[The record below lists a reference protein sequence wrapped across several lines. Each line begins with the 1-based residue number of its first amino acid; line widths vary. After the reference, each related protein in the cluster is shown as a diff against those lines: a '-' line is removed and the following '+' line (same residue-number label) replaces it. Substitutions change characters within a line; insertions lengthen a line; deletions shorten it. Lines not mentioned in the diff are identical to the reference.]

1 MRKILLTA
9 LLVAG
14 GLTAS
19 AQYLQNEGF
28 DYWKKVCGKSDQTS
42 TNNKK
47 VNGPAGFQ
55 QARPGTEPCYWNGS
69 NVFQTVVTVLG
80 PVSKEEPKLVTTSMR
95 GDSKVVKLTN
105 TFVGVGTLGR
115 TAPAFINFATPWVY
129 AVQDINACDGGVY
142 GDTTFTYKPDAIKG
156 VFKRTPGKAP
166 EDAHIIAYFWT
177 GTFKSP
183 IAQTGSNGKK
193 STRIQADVDRAVM
206 GKSNAGTI
214 TGDGKLIASCDY
226 AFATTKND
234 DWEEIIVPI
243 DYKLTDVAPTK
254 MNVIISS
261 ADYWDDTNKKI
272 KKESTLEVD
281 DVQFVYYHA
290 LKNVTYNGKPIEVKE
305 NESQFYIP
313 ISPDETF
320 DLNKLKYDKVGV
332 GATVEAPVYDAVNN
346 TVTITVK
353 GNDYDKNDKSV
364 TTYVFTIVKEQ
375 TNFTDGISVKLEGSG
390 TFPISDA
397 TIQLVKEL
405 DNSYSF
411 QLKNFSLGQGDG
423 SLPVG
428 TIRIK
433 NLTIDGNHITAKQT
447 IKIENG
453 DDATVDFWMGPMLQ
467 DVPVELDATRNGDKL
482 VAKIFIDLTEM
493 KIHVL
498 FAPTVD
504 IDGTTDVKAIE
515 PGMKNIRFTRPLKK
529 GWNSICLPFNMSA
542 FDFENSTDTKLQ
554 ALASYDGEVLN
565 FEEVENLEANVPYLV
580 YITGDNTEDG
590 MFHGFNIGTEVF
602 AADPQAQ
609 CRGGFCFQGNYTP
622 SFAMRNRYGVADYGA
637 EGQFIQKGGEKST
650 LPATGAY
657 FTASGKPA
665 SVKLNLGGEVT
676 GIDSN
681 GVIISDNTSAPVY
694 DLKGVRVS
702 NGSLEGLPKG
712 LYIQGGKKVYV
723 K

>member
-9 LLVAG
+9 LLAAG

-19 AQYLQNEGF
+19 AQYLPNGDFQQ
-28 DYWKKVCGKSDQTS
+28 WKTTCGKSDQTS
-42 TNNKK
+42 INNYYESAPF
-47 VNGPAGFQ
+47 GLAT
-55 QARPGTEPCYWNGS
+55 RPGVEPQDWNGS
-69 NVFQTVVTVLG
+69 NVNQTVFAQNAHSDALVTRQGNAENFYVRLVCTKVG
-80 PVSKEEPKLVTTSMR
+80 VKLVTW
-95 GDSKVVKLTN
+95 DIKAE
-105 TFVGVGTLGR
+105 
-115 TAPAFINFATPWVY
+115 APAFINFGTPWVY
-129 AVQDINACDGGVY
+129 AVSSKNKCDGGVY
-142 GDTTFTYKPDAIKG
+142 GGMPFSYKPDAIKG
-156 VFKRTPGKAP
+156 RYKRTPAAKA
-166 EDAHIIAYFWT
+166 EKARIIAYLWS
-177 GTFKSP
+177 GTFKSSIP
-183 IAQTGSNGKK
+183 SGK
-193 STRIQADVDRAVM
+193 STRMQDDVDRAIM
-206 GKSNAGTI
+206 GRVSGV
-214 TGDGKLIASCDY
+214 TGDGKLVASCDY
-226 AFATTKND
+226 GFETTKNN
-234 DWEEIIVPI
+234 DWEEIVVPI
-243 DYKLTDVAPTK
+243 NYKLTDVVPTK

-261 ADYWDDTNKKI
+261 DDYWNRANMVENSK
-272 KKESTLEVD
+272 LEVD

-320 DLNKLKYDKVGV
+320 DLKKLKYDKVGV
-332 GATVEAPVYDAVNN
+332 GATVEAPVYDAANN

-375 TNFTDGISVKLEGSG
+375 TNFTDGLSVKIEGSG

-405 DNSYSF
+405 DGSHTF
-411 QLKNFSLGQGDG
+411 QLKNFSLAQGQI
-423 SLPVG
+423 PVG

-447 IKIENG
+447 INIENG
-453 DDATVDFWMGPMLQ
+453 DDATVEGWMGPMLQ

-482 VAKIFIDLTEM
+482 VAKIFIDFSGM

-504 IDGTTDVKAIE
+504 IDGTTDVKTIE

-580 YITGDNTEDG
+580 YITGGYSEDG
-590 MFHGFNIGTEVF
+590 FHGFNIGTEVF
-602 AADPQAQ
+602 AAEPQAQ

-622 SFAMRNRYGVADYGA
+622 SFPMRNRYGVADY
-637 EGQFIQKGGEKST
+637 EDKGQFIQKGGEKST

-676 GIDSN
+676 GINSN
-681 GVIISDNTSAPVY
+681 GVIISDSASAPVY

>member
-9 LLVAG
+9 LLAAG

-19 AQYLQNEGF
+19 AQSLPNGDFQQ
-28 DYWKKVCGKSDQTS
+28 WKTTCGKSDQTS
-42 TNNKK
+42 PNIGKN
-47 VNGPAGFQ
+47 PAGL
-55 QARPGTEPCYWNGS
+55 ATRPGVEPQDWNGS
-69 NVFQTVVTVLG
+69 NVFQKVANIKAE
-80 PVSKEEPKLVTTSMR
+80 SDALVTR
-95 GDSKVVKLTN
+95 QEDGDNFYVRLVCTKVGVKLG
-105 TFVGVGTLGR
+105 TFDIKAE
-115 TAPAFINFATPWVY
+115 APAFINFGTPWVY
-129 AVQDINACDGGVY
+129 AVSDKNKCDGGVY
-142 GDTTFTYKPDAIKG
+142 GGMSFSYKPDAIKG
-156 VFKRTPGKAP
+156 RYKRTPAATKEKAR
-166 EDAHIIAYFWT
+166 IIAYLWS
-177 GTFKSP
+177 GTFKSSIP
-183 IAQTGSNGKK
+183 SGNSKERTQD
-193 STRIQADVDRAVM
+193 DVDRAIM
-206 GKSNAGTI
+206 GRVSGV
-214 TGDGKLIASCDY
+214 TGDGKLVASCDY
-226 AFATTKND
+226 GFETTKNN

-243 DYKLTDVAPTK
+243 DYKLTDVVPTK

-261 ADYWDDTNKKI
+261 DDYWNRGNMV
-272 KKESTLEVD
+272 ENSTLEVD

-332 GATVEAPVYDAVNN
+332 GATVEAPVYDAAKN

-364 TTYVFTIVKEQ
+364 TNYVFTIVKEQ
-375 TNFTDGISVKLEGSG
+375 TNFTDGLSVKIEEGG

-405 DNSYSF
+405 DDSYSF
-411 QLKNFSLGQGDG
+411 QLKNFSLAQGQI
-423 SLPVG
+423 PVG

-447 IKIENG
+447 INIEDG
-453 DDATVDFWMGPMLQ
+453 DDATVDYWMGPMLQ

-482 VAKIFIDLTEM
+482 VAKIFIDLTDM

-504 IDGTTDVKAIE
+504 IDGTTDVKVIE
-515 PGMKNIRFTRPLKK
+515 PGMKNIRFTRPLKN

-622 SFAMRNRYGVADYGA
+622 SFAMRNRYGVADHGA

-681 GVIISDNTSAPVY
+681 GVIISDSASAPVY

>member
-9 LLVAG
+9 LLAAG

-19 AQYLQNEGF
+19 AQYLPNGDFEQ
-28 DYWKKVCGKSDQTS
+28 WKTTCGKSDQTS
-42 TNNKK
+42 INKYLDTAPF
-47 VNGPAGFQ
+47 GLAT
-55 QARPGTEPCYWNGS
+55 RPGVEPQDWNGS
-69 NVFQTVVTVLG
+69 NVNQTVFG
-80 PVSKEEPKLVTTSMR
+80 YNASSDALVTR
-95 GDSKVVKLTN
+95 QKEGDNSYVRLVCTKVGAKI
-105 TFVGVGTLGR
+105 GQGLGAIEIKAE
-115 TAPAFINFATPWVY
+115 APAFINFGTPWVY
-129 AVQDINACDGGVY
+129 AVSSKNKCDGGVY
-142 GDTTFTYKPDAIKG
+142 GGMPFSYKPDAIKG
-156 VFKRTPGKAP
+156 RYKRTPAATKEKAR
-166 EDAHIIAYFWT
+166 IIAYLWS
-177 GTFKSP
+177 GTFKSSIP
-183 IAQTGSNGKK
+183 SGK
-193 STRIQADVDRAVM
+193 STRMQDDVDRAIM
-206 GKSNAGTI
+206 GRVSGV
-214 TGDGKLIASCDY
+214 TGDGKLVASCDY
-226 AFATTKND
+226 GFETTKNN

-243 DYKLTDVAPTK
+243 DYKRKDVVPTK

-261 ADYWDDTNKKI
+261 DDYWNRGNMV
-272 KKESTLEVD
+272 ENSTLEVD

-320 DLNKLKYDKVGV
+320 DLKKLKYDKVGV

-353 GNDYDKNDKSV
+353 GNDYDYDKNDKSV

-447 IKIENG
+447 INIENG
-453 DDATVDFWMGPMLQ
+453 DDATVDYWMGPMLQ
-467 DVPVELDATRNGDKL
+467 DVPVELDATRNGDKMI
-482 VAKIFIDLTEM
+482 AKISIEFSGM

-515 PGMKNIRFTRPLKK
+515 PGMKNIRFTRPLKN

-602 AADPQAQ
+602 AAEPQAQ

-622 SFAMRNRYGVADYGA
+622 SFAMRNRYGVADHGA

-681 GVIISDNTSAPVY
+681 GVIISDSASAPVF

>member
-9 LLVAG
+9 LLAAG

-19 AQYLQNEGF
+19 AQYLPNGDFEQ
-28 DYWKKVCGKSDQTS
+28 WKTTCGKSDQTS
-42 TNNKK
+42 INKYLDTAPF
-47 VNGPAGFQ
+47 GLAT
-55 QARPGTEPCYWNGS
+55 RPGVEPQDWNGS
-69 NVFQTVVTVLG
+69 NVNQTVFG
-80 PVSKEEPKLVTTSMR
+80 YNASSDALVTR
-95 GDSKVVKLTN
+95 QKEGDNSYVRLVCTKVGAKI
-105 TFVGVGTLGR
+105 GQGLGAIEIKAE
-115 TAPAFINFATPWVY
+115 APAFINFGTPWVY
-129 AVQDINACDGGVY
+129 AVSSKNKCDGGVY
-142 GDTTFTYKPDAIKG
+142 GGMPFSYKPDAIKG
-156 VFKRTPGKAP
+156 RYKRTPAATKEKAR
-166 EDAHIIAYFWT
+166 IIAYLWS
-177 GTFKSP
+177 GTFKSSIP
-183 IAQTGSNGKK
+183 SGK
-193 STRIQADVDRAVM
+193 STRMQDDVDRAIM
-206 GKSNAGTI
+206 GRVSGV
-214 TGDGKLIASCDY
+214 TGDGKLVASCDY
-226 AFATTKND
+226 GFETTKNN
-234 DWEEIIVPI
+234 DWEEIVVPI
-243 DYKLTDVAPTK
+243 NYKLTDVVPTK

-261 ADYWDDTNKKI
+261 DDYWNRANMVENSK
-272 KKESTLEVD
+272 LEVD

-320 DLNKLKYDKVGV
+320 DLKKLKYDKVGV
-332 GATVEAPVYDAVNN
+332 GATVEAPVYDAANN

-375 TNFTDGISVKLEGSG
+375 TNFTDGLSVKLEGSG
-390 TFPISDA
+390 TVPISDA

-405 DNSYSF
+405 DGSHTF
-411 QLKNFSLGQGDG
+411 QLKNFSLAQGQI
-423 SLPVG
+423 PVG

-447 IKIENG
+447 INIENG
-453 DDATVDFWMGPMLQ
+453 DDATVEGWMGPMLQ

-482 VAKIFIDLTEM
+482 VAKIFIDFSGM

-504 IDGTTDVKAIE
+504 IDGTTDVKVIE
-515 PGMKNIRFTRPLKK
+515 PGMKNIRFTRPLKN

-622 SFAMRNRYGVADYGA
+622 SFAMRNRYGVADHGA
-637 EGQFIQKGGEKST
+637 EGQFIQKGGETST

-681 GVIISDNTSAPVY
+681 GVIISDSASAPVF

>member
-9 LLVAG
+9 LLAAG
-14 GLTAS
+14 GLTVS
-19 AQYLQNEGF
+19 AQSLPNGDFQQ
-28 DYWKKVCGKSDQTS
+28 WKTTCGKSDQTS
-42 TNNKK
+42 F
-47 VNGPAGFQ
+47 NGAFPYSPVGLKN
-55 QARPGTEPCYWNGS
+55 RPGVEPEDWNGS
-69 NVFQTVVTVLG
+69 NVNQTVLAN
-80 PVSKEEPKLVTTSMR
+80 KQEPGLVTKGSENFVR
-95 GDSKVVKLTN
+95 LENK
-105 TFVGVGTLGR
+105 FVGVNKYGSN
-115 TAPAFINFATPWVY
+115 APAFINFATPWVY
-129 AVQDINACDGGVY
+129 AVTNINECDGGVY
-142 GDTTFTYKPDAIKG
+142 GSKAFTYKPDAIKG
-156 VFKRTPGKAP
+156 VFKRTQGEVP
-166 EDAHIIAYFWT
+166 ENARIIAYFWT

-193 STRIQADVDRAVM
+193 STRIQDDVDRAVM
-206 GKSNAGTI
+206 GRSDAGTI

-226 AFATTKND
+226 AFATTKNN
-234 DWEEIIVPI
+234 DWEEIVVPI
-243 DYKLTDVAPTK
+243 DYKQTYVAPTK

-261 ADYWDDTNKKI
+261 ADYWTRKNI
-272 KKESTLEVD
+272 QVNSILEVD

-320 DLNKLKYDKVGV
+320 DLKKLKYDKVGV
-332 GATVEAPVYDAVNN
+332 GATVEDPVYDAAKN

-353 GNDYDKNDKSV
+353 GNDFEKNNKSV

-447 IKIENG
+447 INIENG
-453 DDATVDFWMGPMLQ
+453 DDATVESWMGPNLQ

-482 VAKIFIDLTEM
+482 VAKIFIGFFGM

-580 YITGDNTEDG
+580 YITGDNTENG

-602 AADPQAQ
+602 AAEPQAQ

-622 SFAMRNRYGVADYGA
+622 SFAMRNCYGVADHGA

-681 GVIISDNTSAPVY
+681 GVIISDSASAPVY

>member
-9 LLVAG
+9 LLAAG

-19 AQYLQNEGF
+19 AQSLPNGDFQQ
-28 DYWKKVCGKSDQTS
+28 WKTTCGKSDQTS
-42 TNNKK
+42 PNF
-47 VNGPAGFQ
+47 GSAPAGL
-55 QARPGTEPCYWNGS
+55 ATRPGVEPQDWNGS
-69 NVFQTVVTVLG
+69 NVNQTVFAKNAH
-80 PVSKEEPKLVTTSMR
+80 SDALVTRQGNAENFYVRLVCT
-95 GDSKVVKLTN
+95 KVGVKL
-105 TFVGVGTLGR
+105 GTWDIKAE
-115 TAPAFINFATPWVY
+115 APAFINFGTPWVY
-129 AVQDINACDGGVY
+129 AVSDKNKCDGGVY
-142 GDTTFTYKPDAIKG
+142 GGMSFSYKPDAIKG
-156 VFKRTPGKAP
+156 RYKRTPAATKEKAR
-166 EDAHIIAYFWT
+166 IIAYLWS
-177 GTFKSP
+177 GTFKSSIP
-183 IAQTGSNGKK
+183 SGT
-193 STRIQADVDRAVM
+193 STRMQDDVDRAIM
-206 GKSNAGTI
+206 GRVSGV
-214 TGDGKLIASCDY
+214 TGDGKLVASCDY
-226 AFATTKND
+226 GFETTKNN

-243 DYKLTDVAPTK
+243 DYKRTDVVPTK

-261 ADYWDDTNKKI
+261 DDYWTRGNMV
-272 KKESTLEVD
+272 ENSTLKVD

-320 DLNKLKYDKVGV
+320 DLKKLKYDKVGA
-332 GATVEAPVYDAVNN
+332 GATVEAPVYDAAKN

-353 GNDYDKNDKSV
+353 GNDFEKNNKSV

-375 TNFTDGISVKLEGSG
+375 TNFTDGISVKLEGGG

-405 DNSYSF
+405 DGSHTF
-411 QLKNFSLGQGDG
+411 QLKNFSLAQGQV
-423 SLPVG
+423 PVG

-447 IKIENG
+447 INIENG
-453 DDATVDFWMGPMLQ
+453 DDATVEGWMGPMLQ

-482 VAKIFIDLTEM
+482 VAKIFIDFSGM

-515 PGMKNIRFTRPLKK
+515 PGMKNIRFTRPLKN

-602 AADPQAQ
+602 AAEPQAQ

-622 SFAMRNRYGVADYGA
+622 SFAMRNRYGVADHGA
-637 EGQFIQKGGEKST
+637 EGQFIQKGGETST

-681 GVIISDNTSAPVY
+681 GVIISDSTSTPVY

>member
-9 LLVAG
+9 LLAAG

-19 AQYLQNEGF
+19 AQYLPNGDFKQ
-28 DYWKKVCGKSDQTS
+28 WKTTCGKSDQTS
-42 TNNKK
+42 F
-47 VNGPAGFQ
+47 NGRLPYSPVGLKD
-55 QARPGTEPCYWNGS
+55 RPGVEPEDWNGS
-69 NVFQTVVTVLG
+69 NVNQTVFINKTESG
-80 PVSKEEPKLVTTSMR
+80 LVTKGSENF
-95 GDSKVVKLTN
+95 VKLQN
-105 TFVGVGTLGR
+105 KFIGVGTFGSN
-115 TAPAFINFATPWVY
+115 APAFINFATPWVY
-129 AVQDINACDGGVY
+129 AVSDTARCDGGVY
-142 GDTTFTYKPDAIKG
+142 GYTAFTYKPDAIKG
-156 VFKRTPGKAP
+156 VFKRTQGDAP
-166 EDAHIIAYFWT
+166 EDARIIAYFWT

-183 IAQTGSNGKK
+183 IAQSGSKGKE
-193 STRIQADVDRAVM
+193 STRVQADVDRAIM

-226 AFATTKND
+226 AFATTKNNG
-234 DWEEIIVPI
+234 WEEIVVPI

-261 ADYWDDTNKKI
+261 ADYWTRGNI
-272 KKESTLEVD
+272 KENSILEVD

-320 DLNKLKYDKVGV
+320 DLKKLKYDKVGV
-332 GATVEAPVYDAVNN
+332 GATVEDPVYDAAKN

-353 GNDYDKNDKSV
+353 GNDFEKNDKSV

-447 IKIENG
+447 INIENG
-453 DDATVDFWMGPMLQ
+453 DDATVESWMGPNLQ

-482 VAKIFIDLTEM
+482 VAKIFIGFFGM

-622 SFAMRNRYGVADYGA
+622 SFAMRNRYGVADHGA

-681 GVIISDNTSAPVY
+681 GVIISDSASAPVY

>member
-9 LLVAG
+9 LLAAG

-19 AQYLQNEGF
+19 AQYLPNGDFEQ
-28 DYWKKVCGKSDQTS
+28 WKTTCGKSDQTS
-42 TNNKK
+42 INKYLDTAPF
-47 VNGPAGFQ
+47 GLAT
-55 QARPGTEPCYWNGS
+55 RPGVEPQDWNGS
-69 NVFQTVVTVLG
+69 NVNQTVFG
-80 PVSKEEPKLVTTSMR
+80 YNASSDALVTR
-95 GDSKVVKLTN
+95 QKEGDNSYVRLVCTKVGAKI
-105 TFVGVGTLGR
+105 GQGLGAIEIKAE
-115 TAPAFINFATPWVY
+115 APAFINFGTPWVY
-129 AVQDINACDGGVY
+129 AVSSKNKCDGGVY
-142 GDTTFTYKPDAIKG
+142 GGMPFSYKPDAIKG
-156 VFKRTPGKAP
+156 RYKRTPAATKEKAR
-166 EDAHIIAYFWT
+166 IIAYLWS
-177 GTFKSP
+177 GTFKSSIP
-183 IAQTGSNGKK
+183 SGK
-193 STRIQADVDRAVM
+193 STRMQDDVDRAIM
-206 GKSNAGTI
+206 GRVSGV
-214 TGDGKLIASCDY
+214 TGDGKLVASCDY
-226 AFATTKND
+226 GFETTKNN

-243 DYKLTDVAPTK
+243 DYKLTDVVPTK

-261 ADYWDDTNKKI
+261 DDYWNRANMVENSK
-272 KKESTLEVD
+272 LEVD

-320 DLNKLKYDKVGV
+320 DLKKLKYDKVGV
-332 GATVEAPVYDAVNN
+332 GATVEAPVYDAAKN

-353 GNDYDKNDKSV
+353 GNDFEKNNKSV

-411 QLKNFSLGQGDG
+411 QLKNFSLGQGEG

-447 IKIENG
+447 INIENG
-453 DDATVDFWMGPMLQ
+453 DDATVESWMGPNLQ

-482 VAKIFIDLTEM
+482 VAKIFIGFFGM

-590 MFHGFNIGTEVF
+590 MFLGFNIGTEVF
-602 AADPQAQ
+602 AAEPQAQ

-622 SFAMRNRYGVADYGA
+622 SFAMRNRYGVADHGA

-681 GVIISDNTSAPVY
+681 GVIISDSASAPVY

>member
-9 LLVAG
+9 LLAAG

-19 AQYLQNEGF
+19 AQNLPNGDFQQ
-28 DYWKKVCGKSDQTS
+28 WKTTCGKSDQTS
-42 TNNKK
+42 LNNYYESALF
-47 VNGPAGFQ
+47 GLAT
-55 QARPGTEPCYWNGS
+55 RPGVEPQDWNGS
-69 NVFQTVVTVLG
+69 NVNQTVFNQNAH
-80 PVSKEEPKLVTTSMR
+80 SDALVTRQGNAENFYVRLVCT
-95 GDSKVVKLTN
+95 KV
-105 TFVGVGTLGR
+105 GALGI
-115 TAPAFINFATPWVY
+115 TAEAPAFINFGTPWVY
-129 AVQDINACDGGVY
+129 AVSNKKKCDGGVY
-142 GDTTFTYKPDAIKG
+142 GGMSFSYKPDAIKG
-156 VFKRTPGKAP
+156 RYKRTPAATKEKAR
-166 EDAHIIAYFWT
+166 IIAYLWS
-177 GTFKSP
+177 GTFKSSIP
-183 IAQTGSNGKK
+183 SGK
-193 STRIQADVDRAVM
+193 STRMQDDVDRAIM
-206 GKSNAGTI
+206 GRVSGV
-214 TGDGKLIASCDY
+214 TGDGKLVASCDY
-226 AFATTKND
+226 GFETTKNN

-243 DYKLTDVAPTK
+243 DYKRTDVVPTK
-254 MNVIISS
+254 MNIIISS
-261 ADYWDDTNKKI
+261 DDYWNRANMV
-272 KKESTLEVD
+272 ENSTLEVD

-320 DLNKLKYDKVGV
+320 DLKKLKYDKVGA
-332 GATVEAPVYDAVNN
+332 GATVEAPVYDAAKN

-353 GNDYDKNDKSV
+353 GNDFDKNNKSV

-375 TNFTDGISVKLEGSG
+375 TNFTDGLSVKIEGSG

-405 DNSYSF
+405 DGSHTF
-411 QLKNFSLGQGDG
+411 QLKNFKLGQGEE
-423 SLPVG
+423 SLSVG

-447 IKIENG
+447 INIEDG
-453 DDATVDFWMGPMLQ
+453 DDATVDYWMGPMLQ

-482 VAKIFIDLTEM
+482 VAKIFIDLTDM

-504 IDGTTDVKAIE
+504 IDGTTDVKVIE
-515 PGMKNIRFTRPLKK
+515 SGMKNIRFTRPLKN

-637 EGQFIQKGGEKST
+637 EGQFIQKGGETST

-681 GVIISDNTSAPVY
+681 GVIISDSASAPVF

-702 NGSLEGLPKG
+702 NGSLEGSLHPGRQESLCEITQQHRKNEEN
-712 LYIQGGKKVYV
+712 I
-723 K
+723 

>member
-9 LLVAG
+9 LLAAG

-19 AQYLQNEGF
+19 AQYLPNGDFQQ
-28 DYWKKVCGKSDQTS
+28 WKTTCGKSDQTS
-42 TNNKK
+42 FKGYFPYSPVGLK
-47 VNGPAGFQ
+47 D
-55 QARPGTEPCYWNGS
+55 RPGIEPEDWNGS
-69 NVFQTVVTVLG
+69 NVNQTVIANK
-80 PVSKEEPKLVTTSMR
+80 KEPGLVTKGSENFVR
-95 GDSKVVKLTN
+95 LQNK
-105 TFVGVGTLGR
+105 FVGVNSYGSN
-115 TAPAFINFATPWVY
+115 APAFINFATPWVY
-129 AVQDINACDGGVY
+129 AVTDTARCDGGVY
-142 GDTTFTYKPDAIKG
+142 GYTAFTYKPDAIKG
-156 VFKRTPGKAP
+156 VFKRTQGDAP
-166 EDAHIIAYFWT
+166 EDARIIAYFWK

-183 IAQTGSNGKK
+183 IAQTGSKGQE
-193 STRIQADVDRAVM
+193 STRVQADVDRAIM

-226 AFATTKND
+226 AFATTKNN

-243 DYKLTDVAPTK
+243 DYKQTDVAPTK

-261 ADYWDDTNKKI
+261 ADYWTRGNI
-272 KKESTLEVD
+272 KKNSTLEVD

-320 DLNKLKYDKVGV
+320 DLKKLKYDKVGV
-332 GATVEAPVYDAVNN
+332 GATVEDPVYDAAKN

-353 GNDYDKNDKSV
+353 GNDYEKNDKSV

-453 DDATVDFWMGPMLQ
+453 DDATVEGWMGPMLQ

-482 VAKIFIDLTEM
+482 VAKIFIDFSGM

-515 PGMKNIRFTRPLKK
+515 PGMKNIRFTRPLKN

-580 YITGDNTEDG
+580 YITGDNSEDG

-622 SFAMRNRYGVADYGA
+622 SFAMRNRYGVADHGA

-681 GVIISDNTSAPVY
+681 GVIISDSASAPVY

>member
-9 LLVAG
+9 LLAAG

-19 AQYLQNEGF
+19 AQYLPNGDFEQ
-28 DYWKKVCGKSDQTS
+28 WKTTCGKSDQTS
-42 TNNKK
+42 INKYLDTAPF
-47 VNGPAGFQ
+47 GLAT
-55 QARPGTEPCYWNGS
+55 RPGVEPQDWNGS
-69 NVFQTVVTVLG
+69 NVNQTVFG
-80 PVSKEEPKLVTTSMR
+80 YNASSDALVTR
-95 GDSKVVKLTN
+95 QKEGDNSYVRLVCTKVGAKI
-105 TFVGVGTLGR
+105 GQGLGAIEIKAE
-115 TAPAFINFATPWVY
+115 APAFINFGTPWVY
-129 AVQDINACDGGVY
+129 AVSSKNKCDGGVY
-142 GDTTFTYKPDAIKG
+142 GGMPFSYKPDAIKG
-156 VFKRTPGKAP
+156 RYKRTPAATKEKAR
-166 EDAHIIAYFWT
+166 IIAYLWS
-177 GTFKSP
+177 GTFKSSIP
-183 IAQTGSNGKK
+183 SGK
-193 STRIQADVDRAVM
+193 STRMQDDVDRAIM
-206 GKSNAGTI
+206 GRVSGV
-214 TGDGKLIASCDY
+214 TGDGKLVASCDY
-226 AFATTKND
+226 GFETTKNN
-234 DWEEIIVPI
+234 DWEEIVVPI
-243 DYKLTDVAPTK
+243 NYKLTDVVPTK

-261 ADYWDDTNKKI
+261 DDYWNRANMVENSK
-272 KKESTLEVD
+272 LEVD

-320 DLNKLKYDKVGV
+320 DLKKLKYDKVGV
-332 GATVEAPVYDAVNN
+332 GATVEAPVYDAAKN

-353 GNDYDKNDKSV
+353 GNDFEKNNKSV

-375 TNFTDGISVKLEGSG
+375 TNFTDGLSVKLEGSG

-405 DNSYSF
+405 DGSHTF
-411 QLKNFSLGQGDG
+411 QLKNFSLAQGQI
-423 SLPVG
+423 PVG

-447 IKIENG
+447 INIENG
-453 DDATVDFWMGPMLQ
+453 DDATVEGWMGPMLQ

-482 VAKIFIDLTEM
+482 VAKIFIDFSGM

-515 PGMKNIRFTRPLKK
+515 PGMKNIRFTRPLKN

-602 AADPQAQ
+602 AAEPQAQ

-622 SFAMRNRYGVADYGA
+622 SFAMRNRYGVADHGA

-681 GVIISDNTSAPVY
+681 GVIISDSASAPVY

>member
-9 LLVAG
+9 LLAAG

-19 AQYLQNEGF
+19 AQYLPNGDFQQ
-28 DYWKKVCGKSDQTS
+28 WKTTCGKSDQTS
-42 TNNKK
+42 PN
-47 VNGPAGFQ
+47 VGSAPAGL
-55 QARPGTEPCYWNGS
+55 ATRPGIEPQDWNGS
-69 NVFQTVVTVLG
+69 NVFQKVANVKAK
-80 PVSKEEPKLVTTSMR
+80 SDALVTRQGNAENFYVRLVCT
-95 GDSKVVKLTN
+95 KVGA
-105 TFVGVGTLGR
+105 FGIEAE
-115 TAPAFINFATPWVY
+115 APAFINFGTPWVY
-129 AVQDINACDGGVY
+129 AVFNKNDCDGGVY
-142 GDTTFTYKPDAIKG
+142 GGMPFSYRPDAIKG
-156 VFKRTPGKAP
+156 RYKRTPAAKA
-166 EDAHIIAYFWT
+166 EKARIIAYLWS
-177 GTFKSP
+177 GTFKSSIP
-183 IAQTGSNGKK
+183 SGT
-193 STRIQADVDRAVM
+193 STRMQDDVDRAIMDRVS
-206 GKSNAGTI
+206 GV
-214 TGDGKLIASCDY
+214 TGDGKLVASCDY
-226 AFATTKND
+226 GFETTKNN
-234 DWEEIIVPI
+234 DWEEIVVPI
-243 DYKLTDVAPTK
+243 NYKLTDVVPTK

-261 ADYWDDTNKKI
+261 DDYWNRGNMVENSK
-272 KKESTLEVD
+272 LEVD

-320 DLNKLKYDKVGV
+320 DLKKLKYDKVGV

-375 TNFTDGISVKLEGSG
+375 TNFTDGLSVKLEGSG

-405 DNSYSF
+405 DGSHTF
-411 QLKNFSLGQGDG
+411 QLKNFSLAQGQV
-423 SLPVG
+423 PVG

-447 IKIENG
+447 INIENG
-453 DDATVDFWMGPMLQ
+453 DDATVEGWMAPMLQ
-467 DVPVELDATRNGDKL
+467 NVPVELDATRNGDKMI
-482 VAKIFIDLTEM
+482 AKISIEFSGM

-515 PGMKNIRFTRPLKK
+515 PGMKNIRFTRPLKN

-580 YITGDNTEDG
+580 YITGDNSEDRK
-590 MFHGFNIGTEVF
+590 FHGFNIGTEVF
-602 AADPQAQ
+602 ATEPQAQ

-622 SFAMRNRYGVADYGA
+622 SFVMRNRYGVADHGD
-637 EGQFIQKGGEKST
+637 EGQFIQKGGETST

-681 GVIISDNTSAPVY
+681 GVIISDSASAPVF

>member
-9 LLVAG
+9 LLAAG

-19 AQYLQNEGF
+19 AQYLPNGDFKQ
-28 DYWKKVCGKSDQTS
+28 WKTTCGKSDQTS
-42 TNNKK
+42 F
-47 VNGPAGFQ
+47 NGRLPYSPVGLKD
-55 QARPGTEPCYWNGS
+55 RPGVEPEDWNGS
-69 NVFQTVVTVLG
+69 NVNQTVFINKTESG
-80 PVSKEEPKLVTTSMR
+80 LVTKGSENF
-95 GDSKVVKLTN
+95 VKLQN
-105 TFVGVGTLGR
+105 KFIGVGTFGSN
-115 TAPAFINFATPWVY
+115 APAFINFATPWVY
-129 AVQDINACDGGVY
+129 AVSDTARCDGGVY
-142 GDTTFTYKPDAIKG
+142 GYTAFTYKPDAIKG
-156 VFKRTPGKAP
+156 VFKRTQGDAP
-166 EDAHIIAYFWT
+166 EDARIIAYFWT

-183 IAQTGSNGKK
+183 IAQSGSKGKE
-193 STRIQADVDRAVM
+193 STRVQADVDRAIM

-226 AFATTKND
+226 AFATTKNNG
-234 DWEEIIVPI
+234 WEEIVVPI

-261 ADYWDDTNKKI
+261 ADYWTRGNI
-272 KKESTLEVD
+272 KENSILEVD

-320 DLNKLKYDKVGV
+320 DLKKLKYDKVGV
-332 GATVEAPVYDAVNN
+332 GATVEDPVYDAAKN

-353 GNDYDKNDKSV
+353 GNDFDKNDKSV

-375 TNFTDGISVKLEGSG
+375 TNFTDGISVKLEGGG

-405 DNSYSF
+405 DDSYSF
-411 QLKNFSLGQGDG
+411 QLKNFKLGQGEG
-423 SLPVG
+423 SISVG

-447 IKIENG
+447 INIENG
-453 DDATVDFWMGPMLQ
+453 DDATVEEWMAPVLQ
-467 DVPVELDATRNGDKL
+467 NVPVELDATRNGDKL
-482 VAKIFIDLTEM
+482 VAKIFIGFFGM

-590 MFHGFNIGTEVF
+590 VFLGFNIGTEVF

-622 SFAMRNRYGVADYGA
+622 SFPMRNRYGVADYSDKGQ
-637 EGQFIQKGGEKST
+637 GQFIQKGGEKST

-676 GIDSN
+676 GINSN
-681 GVIISDNTSAPVY
+681 GVIISDSASAPVY

>member
-9 LLVAG
+9 LLAAG

-28 DYWKKVCGKSDQTS
+28 KYWKKECGKTDQTS
-42 TNNKK
+42 KYKNK
-47 VNGPAGFQ
+47 VNAPAGFLQ
-55 QARPGTEPCYWNGS
+55 PRPGTEPCYWNGS
-69 NVFQTVVTVLG
+69 NVYQTVVVPLLG
-80 PVSKEEPKLVTTSMR
+80 SVPAQNSKLVTTSMR
-95 GDSKVVKLTN
+95 GDSEVVKLTN
-105 TFVGVGTLGR
+105 VHMGVSKYSSE
-115 TAPAFINFATPWVY
+115 APAFINFATPWVY
-129 AVQDINACDGGVY
+129 AVSDVDACDGGVY

-166 EDAHIIAYFWT
+166 ENAHIIAYFWT

-206 GKSNAGTI
+206 GRPDAGTVM
-214 TGDGKLIASCDY
+214 GNGKLIASCDY
-226 AFATTKND
+226 AFTTTKNN
-234 DWEEIIVPI
+234 DWEEIVVPI

-261 ADYWDDTNKKI
+261 ADYWTRKNI
-272 KKESTLEVD
+272 QVNSILEVD

-320 DLNKLKYDKVGV
+320 DLKKLKYDKVGV
-332 GATVEAPVYDAVNN
+332 GATVEDPVYDAAKN

-447 IKIENG
+447 INIENG
-453 DDATVDFWMGPMLQ
+453 DDATVESWMGPNLQ

-482 VAKIFIDLTEM
+482 VANISIEFYGM

-515 PGMKNIRFTRPLKK
+515 PGMKNIRFTRPLKN

-602 AADPQAQ
+602 AAEPQAQ

-622 SFAMRNRYGVADYGA
+622 SFAMRNRYGVADHGA

-681 GVIISDNTSAPVY
+681 GVIISDSASAPVF

>member
-9 LLVAG
+9 LLAAG

-19 AQYLQNEGF
+19 AQYLPNGDFQQ
-28 DYWKKVCGKSDQTS
+28 WKTTCGQSDQTS
-42 TNNKK
+42 PN
-47 VNGPAGFQ
+47 VGSAPAGL
-55 QARPGTEPCYWNGS
+55 ATRPGVEPQDWNGS
-69 NVFQTVVTVLG
+69 NVDQTVFNKNAH
-80 PVSKEEPKLVTTSMR
+80 SDALVTR
-95 GDSKVVKLTN
+95 QKEGDNSYVRLVCTKVGANIGQDL
-105 TFVGVGTLGR
+105 GVTIEIKAE
-115 TAPAFINFATPWVY
+115 APAFINFGTPWVY
-129 AVQDINACDGGVY
+129 AVSSKNKCDGGVY
-142 GDTTFTYKPDAIKG
+142 GGMPFSYKPDAIKG
-156 VFKRTPGKAP
+156 RYKRTPAATKEKAR
-166 EDAHIIAYFWT
+166 IIAYLWS
-177 GTFKSP
+177 GTFKSSIP
-183 IAQTGSNGKK
+183 SGK
-193 STRIQADVDRAVM
+193 STRMQDDVDRAIM
-206 GKSNAGTI
+206 GRVSGV
-214 TGDGKLIASCDY
+214 TGDGKLVASCDY
-226 AFATTKND
+226 GFETTKNN
-234 DWEEIIVPI
+234 DWEEIVVPI
-243 DYKLTDVAPTK
+243 NYKLTDVVPTK

-261 ADYWDDTNKKI
+261 DDYWNRANMVENSK
-272 KKESTLEVD
+272 LEVD

-320 DLNKLKYDKVGV
+320 DLKKLKYDKVGV
-332 GATVEAPVYDAVNN
+332 GATVEAPVYDAANN

-375 TNFTDGISVKLEGSG
+375 TNFTDGLSVKLEGSG

-405 DNSYSF
+405 DGSHTF
-411 QLKNFSLGQGDG
+411 QLKNFSLAQGQI
-423 SLPVG
+423 PVG

-447 IKIENG
+447 INIENG
-453 DDATVDFWMGPMLQ
+453 DDATVEGWMGPMLQ

-482 VAKIFIDLTEM
+482 VAKIFIDFSGM

-504 IDGTTDVKAIE
+504 IDGTTDVKVIE
-515 PGMKNIRFTRPLKK
+515 PGMKNIRFTRPLKN

-622 SFAMRNRYGVADYGA
+622 SFAMRNRYGVADHGA
-637 EGQFIQKGGEKST
+637 EGQFIQKGGETST

-681 GVIISDNTSAPVY
+681 GVIISDSASAPVF

>member
-9 LLVAG
+9 LLAAG

-19 AQYLQNEGF
+19 AQSLPNGDFQQ
-28 DYWKKVCGKSDQTS
+28 WKTTCGKSDQTS
-42 TNNKK
+42 F
-47 VNGPAGFQ
+47 NGAFPYSPVGLKN
-55 QARPGTEPCYWNGS
+55 RPGVEPEDWNGS
-69 NVFQTVVTVLG
+69 NVNQTVIANK
-80 PVSKEEPKLVTTSMR
+80 KEPGLVTKGSENFVR
-95 GDSKVVKLTN
+95 LQNK
-105 TFVGVGTLGR
+105 FVGVNSYGSN
-115 TAPAFINFATPWVY
+115 APAFINFATPWVY
-129 AVQDINACDGGVY
+129 AVRNINECDGGVY
-142 GDTTFTYKPDAIKG
+142 GSKAFTYKPDAIKG
-156 VFKRTPGKAP
+156 VFKRTQGEVP
-166 EDAHIIAYFWT
+166 ENAHIIAYFWT

-183 IAQTGSNGKK
+183 IAQTGSNGEK
-193 STRIQADVDRAVM
+193 STRIQDDVDRAVM
-206 GKSNAGTI
+206 GRPDAGTI

-226 AFATTKND
+226 AFATTKNH
-234 DWEEIIVPI
+234 DWEEIVVPI
-243 DYKLTDVAPTK
+243 DYKQTNVAPTK

-261 ADYWDDTNKKI
+261 ADYWTRKNI
-272 KKESTLEVD
+272 QVNSILEVD

-332 GATVEAPVYDAVNN
+332 GATVEAPVYDAAKN

-353 GNDYDKNDKSV
+353 GNDFEKNNKSV

-375 TNFTDGISVKLEGSG
+375 TNFTDGLSVKLEGSG

-405 DNSYSF
+405 DGSHTF
-411 QLKNFSLGQGDG
+411 QLKNFSLAQGQI
-423 SLPVG
+423 PVG

-447 IKIENG
+447 INIENG
-453 DDATVDFWMGPMLQ
+453 DDATVESWMGPKLQ

-482 VAKIFIDLTEM
+482 VAKISIEFSGMI
-493 KIHVL
+493 IHVL

-515 PGMKNIRFTRPLKK
+515 PGMKNIRFTRPLKN

-580 YITGDNTEDG
+580 YITGGYSEDG
-590 MFHGFNIGTEVF
+590 FHGFNIGTEVF
-602 AADPQAQ
+602 AAEPQAQ

-622 SFAMRNRYGVADYGA
+622 SFPMRNRYGVADYSDKGQ
-637 EGQFIQKGGEKST
+637 GQFIQKGGETST

-681 GVIISDNTSAPVY
+681 GVIISDSASAPVF

>member
-9 LLVAG
+9 LLAAG

-19 AQYLQNEGF
+19 AQYLPNGDFKQ
-28 DYWKKVCGKSDQTS
+28 WKTTCGKSDQTS
-42 TNNKK
+42 F
-47 VNGPAGFQ
+47 NGRLPYSPVGLKN
-55 QARPGTEPCYWNGS
+55 RPGVEPEDWNGS
-69 NVFQTVVTVLG
+69 NVNQTVIANK
-80 PVSKEEPKLVTTSMR
+80 KEPGLVTKGSE
-95 GDSKVVKLTN
+95 N
-105 TFVGVGTLGR
+105 FVRLQNKFIGVGTFGSN
-115 TAPAFINFATPWVY
+115 APAFINFATPWVY
-129 AVQDINACDGGVY
+129 AVSDTARCDGGVY
-142 GDTTFTYKPDAIKG
+142 GYTAFTYKPDAIKG
-156 VFKRTPGKAP
+156 VFKRTQGDAP
-166 EDAHIIAYFWT
+166 EDARIIAYFWK

-183 IAQTGSNGKK
+183 IAQSGSKGKE
-193 STRIQADVDRAVM
+193 STRVQADVDRAIM

-226 AFATTKND
+226 AFATTKNNG
-234 DWEEIIVPI
+234 WEEIVVPI
-243 DYKLTDVAPTK
+243 DYKQTNVAPTK

-261 ADYWDDTNKKI
+261 ADYWTRKNI
-272 KKESTLEVD
+272 QVNSILEVD

-332 GATVEAPVYDAVNN
+332 GATVEAPVYDAAKN

-353 GNDYDKNDKSV
+353 GNDFEKNDKSV

-453 DDATVDFWMGPMLQ
+453 DDATVESWMGPDLQ

-482 VAKIFIDLTEM
+482 VAKIFIGFFGM

-515 PGMKNIRFTRPLKK
+515 PGMKNIRFTRPLKN

-565 FEEVENLEANVPYLV
+565 FEEVENSEANVPYLV

-622 SFAMRNRYGVADYGA
+622 SFPMRNRYGVADHGA

-681 GVIISDNTSAPVY
+681 GVIISDSTSAPVY

>member
-9 LLVAG
+9 LLAAG

-19 AQYLQNEGF
+19 AQYLPNGDFQQ
-28 DYWKKVCGKSDQTS
+28 WKTTCGQSDQTS
-42 TNNKK
+42 LN
-47 VNGPAGFQ
+47 VGSAPAGL
-55 QARPGTEPCYWNGS
+55 ATRPGVEPQDWNGS
-69 NVFQTVVTVLG
+69 NVDQTVFNKNAH
-80 PVSKEEPKLVTTSMR
+80 SDALVTR
-95 GDSKVVKLTN
+95 QKEGDNSYVRLVCTKVGVKL
-105 TFVGVGTLGR
+105 GTWDIKAE
-115 TAPAFINFATPWVY
+115 APAFINFGTPWVY
-129 AVQDINACDGGVY
+129 AVINKNKCDGGVY
-142 GDTTFTYKPDAIKG
+142 GGMSFSHKPDAIKG
-156 VFKRTPGKAP
+156 RYKRTPATKA
-166 EDAHIIAYFWT
+166 EKARIIAYLWS
-177 GTFKSP
+177 GTFNSSIP
-183 IAQTGSNGKK
+183 SGT
-193 STRIQADVDRAVM
+193 STRMQDDVDRAIM
-206 GKSNAGTI
+206 GRVSGV
-214 TGDGKLIASCDY
+214 TGDGKLVASCDY
-226 AFATTKND
+226 GFETTKNN

-243 DYKLTDVAPTK
+243 NYKRTDVVPTK

-261 ADYWDDTNKKI
+261 DDYWNRGNMVENSK
-272 KKESTLEVD
+272 LEVD

-313 ISPDETF
+313 ISLDETF
-320 DLNKLKYDKVGV
+320 DLKKLKYDKVGV
-332 GATVEAPVYDAVNN
+332 GATVEDPVYDAAKN

-353 GNDYDKNDKSV
+353 GNDFDKNNKSV

-375 TNFTDGISVKLEGSG
+375 TNFTDGISVKLEGGG

-405 DNSYSF
+405 DGSHTF
-411 QLKNFSLGQGDG
+411 QLKNFSLAQGQV
-423 SLPVG
+423 PVG

-447 IKIENG
+447 INIENG
-453 DDATVDFWMGPMLQ
+453 DDATVEGWMGPALQ

-482 VAKIFIDLTEM
+482 VAKIFIDFSGM

-515 PGMKNIRFTRPLKK
+515 PGMKNIRFTRPLKN

-565 FEEVENLEANVPYLV
+565 FEEVENSEANVPYLV

-602 AADPQAQ
+602 AAEPQAQ

-622 SFAMRNRYGVADYGA
+622 SFVMRNRYGVADHGA
-637 EGQFIQKGGEKST
+637 EGQFIQKGGETST

-676 GIDSN
+676 GINSN
-681 GVIISDNTSAPVY
+681 GVIISGSASAPVY